1 MKASHQR
8 VQMRRDS
15 QTVAS
20 APQIQ
25 HPLSHGGLAAPS
37 RHLCEFLLAIEPD
50 IAALAAARRSAGQAR
65 LFGRLVDSSRDA
77 LGPREWIGSEIA
89 LQQAIAELS
98 GNLFFQALQTLV
110 MTALSSVLLEVP
122 VWRLEMLH
130 QDLVG
135 PNRLL
140 ASAIAD
146 GDDLRARTGALGVIH
161 KIELAL
167 AMGNGN

>member
-1 MKASHQR
+1 M
-8 VQMRRDS
+8 
-15 QTVAS
+15 
-20 APQIQ
+20 
-25 HPLSHGGLAAPS
+25 
-37 RHLCEFLLAIEPD
+37 
-50 IAALAAARRSAGQAR
+50 
-65 LFGRLVDSSRDA
+65 
-77 LGPREWIGSEIA
+77 GPREWIGSEIA

-161 KIELAL
+161 EIELAL